1 MNSVVDGVLFIVR
14 VCVSLF
20 ENSMVCE
27 TESLRDANSRE
38 GEEDCSSVREGVG
51 VSVGVLVTTAS
62 AKNKENDDAGDEK

>member
-14 VCVSLF
+14 VCVSLS
-20 ENSMVCE
+20 ELSKDSE

-51 VSVGVLVTTAS
+51 VSVGVLVRTAS
-62 AKNKENDDAGDEK
+62 AKNNQ